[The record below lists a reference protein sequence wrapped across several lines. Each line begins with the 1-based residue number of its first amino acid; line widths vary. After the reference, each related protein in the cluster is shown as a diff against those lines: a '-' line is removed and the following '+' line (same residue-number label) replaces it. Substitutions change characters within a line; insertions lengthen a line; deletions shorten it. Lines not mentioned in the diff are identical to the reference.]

1 MMKPLMPDTNV
12 LIDILNG
19 RCLDLR
25 KRLAGSHQVLLSI
38 FVEGEYRA
46 GLSDTARGREARRVL
61 EEFLSL
67 SNVVQSVPETSV
79 AKRYGEILQDLQAQ
93 GSPIPTNDIWIAA
106 HALDANATL
115 VTSDLHF
122 KAISFLDASFPE

>member
-1 MMKPLMPDTNV
+1 MKPLMPDTNV

-19 RCLDLR
+19 RRLDLR
-25 KRLAGSHQVLLSI
+25 KRLAGNHQVFLSI

-46 GLSDTARGREARRVL
+46 GLPDTARGRMANRVL
-61 EEFLSL
+61 EEFISL
-67 SNVVQSVPETSV
+67 SNVFQSVPETSV
-79 AKRYGEILQDLQAQ
+79 AKRYGEILRNLQAK

-106 HALDANATL
+106 HAMDINATL

-122 KAISFLDASFPE
+122 KAIPLLDVLFPE